1 MVDALQRYFAG
12 ELAALDSIEVATAG
26 TEPQERAWAALRR
39 IPAGQT
45 TTYGALGKS
54 VGIND
59 WRASVDMGAA
69 VGANPIA
76 IIVPCHRVLGA
87 NGDLKGYAWGLH
99 RKRWLLEHEG
109 AIEVRHRCTPHGIV
123 VLMKFKRK
131 KRSACGR
138 TLADTEISGAED
150 MNASKQTRPDAER
163 HAYASEEQRW
173 AAVQARD
180 VRADGHFVY
189 GVRTTGVFCRPSSS
203 ARLPRREN
211 VEFFD
216 TEQAAEAAGYR
227 ASERAC
233 GDQTTAAAHRAAVV
247 ERACRLIERSETP
260 PNLDELAE
268 EIGMSP
274 FHFHRMFKA
283 ETGLTPKAYASA
295 FRAHKLREE
304 LGSNGAKVTDAIY
317 GAGFNSNSR
326 FYAASNGMLG
336 MRARDYRAGGPNMQI
351 RFAVGQCSL
360 GAILVAQSQRGIC
373 AILLGD
379 DPEVLV
385 EDLQDQFP
393 KALLMGGDAG
403 FEQLVARVVGFI
415 DAPSLGLNLP
425 LDVRGTAFQ
434 ERVWQALREIPPGAT
449 VSYAQVAARIGQPK
463 AVRAVAQ
470 ACGANPL
477 AVAIPC
483 HRVVRRSGELSG
495 YRWGVERKRE
505 LLKRE
510 AG

>member
-1 MVDALQRYFAG
+1 
-12 ELAALDSIEVATAG
+12 
-26 TEPQERAWAALRR
+26 
-39 IPAGQT
+39 
-45 TTYGALGKS
+45 
-54 VGIND
+54 
-59 WRASVDMGAA
+59 
-69 VGANPIA
+69 
-76 IIVPCHRVLGA
+76 
-87 NGDLKGYAWGLH
+87 
-99 RKRWLLEHEG
+99 
-109 AIEVRHRCTPHGIV
+109 
-123 VLMKFKRK
+123 
-131 KRSACGR
+131 
-138 TLADTEISGAED
+138 
-150 MNASKQTRPDAER
+150 MNAIRKTRPEDECSD
-163 HAYASEEQRW
+163 YVSDEQRW

-180 VRADGHFVY
+180 ARADGHFVY
-189 GVRTTGVFCRPSSS
+189 GVRTTGVYCRPSSS
-203 ARLPRREN
+203 ARLPKREN

-216 TEQAAEAAGYR
+216 TERAASAAGYR
-227 ASERAC
+227 ASQRAS
-233 GDQTTAAAHRAAVV
+233 GDQTAVAAQRAAMVAK
-247 ERACRLIERSETP
+247 ACRLIESSETP
-260 PNLDELAE
+260 PNLDDLAE
-268 EIGMSP
+268 EVGMSP
-274 FHFHRMFKA
+274 FHFHRVFKA
-283 ETGLTPKAYASA
+283 ETGLTPKGYASA

-304 LGSNGAKVTDAIY
+304 LSEKGSTVTDAIY

-379 DPEVLV
+379 DPEGLV

-393 KALLMGGDAG
+393 KALLIGGDAE
-403 FEQLVARVVGFI
+403 FEQLVAQVVGFI
-415 DAPSLGLNLP
+415 EAPSLGLNLP
-425 LDVRGTAFQ
+425 LDVQGTAFQ

-470 ACGANPL
+470 ACGANHL

-505 LLKRE
+505 LLNRE
-510 AG
+510 ST